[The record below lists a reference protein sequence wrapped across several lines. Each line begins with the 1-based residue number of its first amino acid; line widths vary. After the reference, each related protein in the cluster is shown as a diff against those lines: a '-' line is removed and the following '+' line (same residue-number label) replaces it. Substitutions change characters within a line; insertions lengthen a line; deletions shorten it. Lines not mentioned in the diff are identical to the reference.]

1 MQDGGMTTTGHRME
15 LSASSHGQRF
25 TPDPSQ
31 TGTATSGTVEVE
43 GINGVAA
50 AAGGQ

>member
-1 MQDGGMTTTGHRME
+1 MTTTGHRME

-31 TGTATSGTVEVE
+31 TGTATSGAEEAE
-43 GINGVAA
+43 GINDVV
-50 AAGGQ
+50 AGGQQRH